1 MVALL
6 VGTGE
11 LQDNIKE
18 KVERNSLQNN
28 IRFLNERADVNKLLQ
43 LADVFV
49 LPSFFEG
56 LPVVGIEAQAAG
68 LPLLVADTV
77 TTEVDMDMGLVE
89 FLPIDKGVEI
99 WKKAILNKGKNCN
112 RMTTNNRK
120 MALQKKGFTTVGLW
134 EKYYKEVMEFTGDA
148 NE

>member
-1 MVALL
+1 
-6 VGTGE
+6 
-11 LQDNIKE
+11 
-18 KVERNSLQNN
+18 
-28 IRFLNERADVNKLLQ
+28 
-43 LADVFV
+43 
-49 LPSFFEG
+49 
-56 LPVVGIEAQAAG
+56 
-68 LPLLVADTV
+68 
-77 TTEVDMDMGLVE
+77 MDMGLVE